1 LRRLLSIAHILG
13 AMLMLLGAAYLL
25 PIGWSAVSHDGT
37 LDSFLIAAA
46 GTFVAG
52 LLLWAPTLRGK
63 RELQARDGSL
73 LVVITWI
80 TLAAAATVPL
90 RLEIPGLSFTD
101 AFFETIS
108 ALTTT
113 GATLLVGL
121 DALPQSINVWRHLL
135 QWIGGMGMIVMAVAI
150 LPLLGVGGMQLF
162 RAETPGPM
170 KETKLTPRITQT
182 ASYLWLVYAGATALC
197 IVSLRIAGMNW
208 YEAICHGF
216 STLSLGGFSTHDA
229 NIAAFDSPAIEGVL
243 IVFMLIA
250 CLNFTT
256 HFLAFRHRSLAPY
269 ARDPEAR
276 WVIVSILAIA
286 VLLTVYLH
294 LTGVFEQW
302 PQSIRHAVFNTV
314 SMGTTTGFSSVG
326 TSQWPMFAGLLLL
339 LLCSIAS
346 SSGSTGG
353 GIKMIRSLVLC
364 KQALRELLR
373 MSHPRA
379 VRPLV
384 LGGQV
389 VAQPLVLAVL
399 GFMLLYGVTLVG
411 LTLLMVAT
419 GVDFTSAFSGVV
431 TCLNN
436 TAPGPGGMGLTLSY
450 LALNDFQTW
459 VFAFAMLAGRL
470 EMVIVFVLFTPAFW
484 RR

>member
-150 LPLLGVGGMQLF
+150 LPLLGVLEKPLLQ
-162 RAETPGPM
+162 P
-170 KETKLTPRITQT
+170 
-182 ASYLWLVYAGATALC
+182 
-197 IVSLRIAGMNW
+197 
-208 YEAICHGF
+208 
-216 STLSLGGFSTHDA
+216 
-229 NIAAFDSPAIEGVL
+229 
-243 IVFMLIA
+243 
-250 CLNFTT
+250 
-256 HFLAFRHRSLAPY
+256 
-269 ARDPEAR
+269 
-276 WVIVSILAIA
+276 VSIEAD
-286 VLLTVYLH
+286 
-294 LTGVFEQW
+294 F
-302 PQSIRHAVFNTV
+302 
-314 SMGTTTGFSSVG
+314 
-326 TSQWPMFAGLLLL
+326 
-339 LLCSIAS
+339 
-346 SSGSTGG
+346 
-353 GIKMIRSLVLC
+353 K
-364 KQALRELLR
+364 
-373 MSHPRA
+373 SHYA
-379 VRPLV
+379 
-384 LGGQV
+384 
-389 VAQPLVLAVL
+389 
-399 GFMLLYGVTLVG
+399 
-411 LTLLMVAT
+411 
-419 GVDFTSAFSGVV
+419 D
-431 TCLNN
+431 
-436 TAPGPGGMGLTLSY
+436 
-450 LALNDFQTW
+450 
-459 VFAFAMLAGRL
+459 
-470 EMVIVFVLFTPAFW
+470 PAE
-484 RR
+484 